1 MAEMT
6 LSSDEINQ
14 LSTAFSMFDMDETG
28 EVDVMMFQAAV
39 SGVGEHKESLEKL
52 FDQQK
57 GESDKIKYGEFIV
70 YLRQNFMVA
79 DDLKSEPTA
88 GKPAKK
94 KEYTE
99 EEKQEINRA
108 VVVIKKAFLKKLPR
122 EDVMKFLRTKGVRED
137 LIEHAWSLAQSE
149 GNPQQRIRGLKEQL
163 EKQSKEAT
171 EFSYENK
178 KLKKRLAVVEEENAK
193 LQDTLILA
201 VEMVVSSYK
210 QASNT
215 FCPNDVLAEVKTLLS
230 ETKDK
235 TKRRQLEQ
243 MLDML
248 NARRFVVAWLL
259 FQTFPFSKELGD
271 TQLFLDDFRPST

>member
-1 MAEMT
+1 
-6 LSSDEINQ
+6 
-14 LSTAFSMFDMDETG
+14 
-28 EVDVMMFQAAV
+28 
-39 SGVGEHKESLEKL
+39 
-52 FDQQK
+52 
-57 GESDKIKYGEFIV
+57 
-70 YLRQNFMVA
+70 MVA

-149 GNPQQRIRGLKEQL
+149 GNPQQRIRALKEQL
-163 EKQSKEAT
+163 EKQSQESS

-178 KLKKRLAVVEEENAK
+178 KLKKRLAVVEEENKQLA
-193 LQDTLILA
+193 DTLVLA
-201 VEMVVSSYK
+201 VDMVVSSYK
-210 QASNT
+210 QAANAH
-215 FCPNDVLAEVKTLLS
+215 CPNDVLNEVKSLLAKT
-230 ETKDK
+230 EDK
-235 TKRRQLEQ
+235 TKQNQLEQ
-243 MLDML
+243 MLEML

-259 FQTFPFSKELGD
+259 FQTLSFTTELGD
-271 TQLFLDDFRPST
+271 TQLFLDDFRPS